1 MQEKRS
7 KKQEARRHAFENV
20 YEEGY
25 WGTDVRSGAGST
37 LEATKVTR
45 QIVSKVVHDFKITS
59 IVDVAC
65 GDFTW
70 MSAVLSELEGQVNY
84 TGCDIVESLVKGHQQ
99 KYPQYEFKYLD
110 FVEGEIPQGDLILC
124 RDVLQHLPVK
134 DIKKALKNFSNCGA
148 GYLLATTHIRRY
160 GFRNKRDIRP
170 GKCSD
175 RNLMESPF
183 NLPNPL
189 IIYSEQ
195 YEGQDKFLGLW
206 ELPF

>member
-1 MQEKRS
+1 MKETRK
-7 KKQEARRHAFENV
+7 HAFEKIYN
-20 YEEGY
+20 EGY
-25 WGTDVRSGAGST
+25 WGNDVKSGAGST

-45 QIVSKVVHDFKITS
+45 QIILKVVKDCEINS

-70 MSAVLSELEGQVNY
+70 MPVVLNELQDSVKY
-84 TGCDIVESLVKGHQQ
+84 RGCDIVENLVVKHQRD
-99 KYPQYEFKYLD
+99 YPQYKFQFLD
-110 FVEGEIPQGDLILC
+110 FVEDEIPQGDLILC
-124 RDVLQHLPVK
+124 RDVLQHLPIK
-134 DIKKALKNFSNCGA
+134 DINKALNNISNSGA
-148 GYLLATTHIRRY
+148 KYLLATTHIRRH

-175 RNLMESPF
+175 RNLLAAPF

-189 IIYSEQ
+189 VIYCEQ

>member
-1 MQEKRS
+1 M
-7 KKQEARRHAFENV
+7 KKARRQAFENI

-25 WGTDVRSGAGST
+25 WGTDVKSGAGST
-37 LEATKVTR
+37 LQATKVTR
-45 QIVSKVVHDFKITS
+45 QIISKVVQDFDITS

-70 MSAVLSELEGQVNY
+70 MPVVLGELEGQVSY
-84 TGCDIVESLVKGHQQ
+84 TGCDIVEGLVKDHRQ
-99 KYPQYEFKYLD
+99 KYPQYEFHSLD
-110 FVEGEIPQGDLILC
+110 FVEGKIPQGDLILC

-134 DIKKALKNFSNCGA
+134 DINMALNNISNSGA
-148 GYLLATTHIRRY
+148 KYLLATTHIRRH

-170 GKCSD
+170 GKCND
-175 RNLMESPF
+175 RNLLEPPF

-195 YEGQDKFLGLW
+195 YEEQDKFLGLW

>member
-1 MQEKRS
+1 MKGTKSEK
-7 KKQEARRHAFENV
+7 QIARRHAFENI

-25 WGTDVRSGAGST
+25 WGAEIKSGAGST

-45 QIVSKVVHDFKITS
+45 QIMSKLVQDYKITS

-70 MSAVLSELEGQVNY
+70 MPMVLSELENHVNY
-84 TGCDIVESLVKGHQQ
+84 LGCDIVDKLVKAHQQ
-99 KYPQYEFKYLD
+99 KYPQYEFRSLD
-110 FVEGEIPQGDLILC
+110 FVEEKVPQGDLVLC

-134 DIKKALKNFSNCGA
+134 DIKKALINISNCGA
-148 GYLLATTHIRRY
+148 KYLLATTHIRRH

-175 RNLMESPF
+175 RNLMGPPF

>member
-1 MQEKRS
+1 MNETRS
-7 KKQEARRHAFENV
+7 KKQEARRHAFENI

-25 WGTDVRSGAGST
+25 WGTDIKSGAGST

-45 QIVSKVVHDFKITS
+45 QIISKVVQDFRITS

-70 MSAVLSELEGQVNY
+70 MPVVLNELEGQVSY
-84 TGCDIVESLVKGHQQ
+84 TGCDIVESLVTGHRQ
-99 KYPQYEFKYLD
+99 KYPQYEFQYLD

-124 RDVLQHLPVK
+124 REVLQHLPVK
-134 DIKKALKNFSNCGA
+134 DINKALNNFSNSGVK
-148 GYLLATTHIRRY
+148 YLLATIHIRRH

-170 GKCSD
+170 GRCRD
-175 RNLMESPF
+175 RNLLEPPF

>member
-1 MQEKRS
+1 MKEKR
-7 KKQEARRHAFENV
+7 KHAFEKIYN
-20 YEEGY
+20 EGY
-25 WGTDVRSGAGST
+25 WGIDVKSGAGST
-37 LEATKVTR
+37 LDATKVTR
-45 QIVSKVVHDFKITS
+45 QIILKVIKDCEINS

-70 MSAVLSELEGQVNY
+70 MPVVLNELQDSVKY
-84 TGCDIVESLVKGHQQ
+84 RGCDIVENLVVKHQRD
-99 KYPQYEFKYLD
+99 YPQYNFQFLD

-134 DIKKALKNFSNCGA
+134 DINKALSNISNSGA
-148 GYLLATTHIRRY
+148 KYLLATTHIRRY

-175 RNLMESPF
+175 RNLLVAPF

-189 IIYSEQ
+189 VIYCEQ
-195 YEGQDKFLGLW
+195 YDQQDKFLGLW

>member
-1 MQEKRS
+1 MKEEKS
-7 KKQEARRHAFENV
+7 KKQESRRLAFEDI

-25 WGTDVRSGAGST
+25 WGTDVKSGAGST

-45 QIVSKVVHDFKITS
+45 QIISKVVQDFNITS

-70 MSAVLSELEGQVNY
+70 MPVVLSELDGQVNY
-84 TGCDIVESLVKGHQQ
+84 IGCDIVESLATGHQQ
-99 KYPQYEFKYLD
+99 KYPQYEFQYLD

-134 DIKKALKNFSNCGA
+134 DIKRALKNISNSGA
-148 GYLLATTHIRRY
+148 KYLLATTHIRRH

-175 RNLMESPF
+175 RNLLEPPF